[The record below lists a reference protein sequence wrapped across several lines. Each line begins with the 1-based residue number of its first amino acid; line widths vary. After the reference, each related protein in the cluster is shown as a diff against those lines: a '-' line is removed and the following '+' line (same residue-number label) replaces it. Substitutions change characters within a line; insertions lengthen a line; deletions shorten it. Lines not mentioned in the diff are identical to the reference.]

1 MIRPLLSLA
10 IIAALVCVVP
20 SARLQVARAPAARFP
35 VTRTPLIIRFAFV
48 PSICRVVVIVLPHI
62 ARITLSPSVRPVVV
76 VVVLF
81 PAMNPSVAIVT
92 ILPDVSP
99 LVTIV
104 IPVP

>member
-1 MIRPLLSLA
+1 M
-10 IIAALVCVVP
+10 
-20 SARLQVARAPAARFP
+20 ARAPTARFP
-35 VTRTPLIIRFAFV
+35 VTRTPLIIRFALA
-48 PSICRVVVIVLPHI
+48 PRICRVVIIVLTHK
-62 ARITLSPSVRPVVV
+62 ARITLSPSIRPVIA
-76 VVVLF
+76 VVVLV

>member
-1 MIRPLLSLA
+1 MT
-10 IIAALVCVVP
+10 
-20 SARLQVARAPAARFP
+20 RAPAARFP
-35 VTRTPLIIRFAFV
+35 VTRMPLIIRFALV
-48 PSICRVVVIVLPHI
+48 PRICQIVIIVLLHI
-62 ARITLSPSVRPVVV
+62 SRIKLSLSIRPIIA
-76 VVVLF
+76 VVVLV